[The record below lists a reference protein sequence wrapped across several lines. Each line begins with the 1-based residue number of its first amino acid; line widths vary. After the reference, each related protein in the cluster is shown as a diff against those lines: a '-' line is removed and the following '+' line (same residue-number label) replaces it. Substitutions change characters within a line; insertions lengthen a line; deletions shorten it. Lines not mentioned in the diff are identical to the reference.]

1 MFVIVKYGERQQALF
16 NPSCQARL
24 LLRSIRIK
32 LGCDP
37 DAELELCDEMGQLKH
52 VSAWPERLASE
63 LLAERETLVAV
74 RVFREGDQLT
84 YRPLLDDPDIVNPK
98 FIARLSSRDNYRP
111 MTSARNKIKKVT
123 KKNPANFSTSSF
135 DGPPKSVGCS
145 NGKLATVRSRS
156 RQSKN

>member
-98 FIARLSSRDNYRP
+98 FI
-111 MTSARNKIKKVT
+111 
-123 KKNPANFSTSSF
+123 
-135 DGPPKSVGCS
+135 GPPKSVGCS